1 MLSLQFIYL
10 IYMNLIFIILLAI
23 GLAMDCFTVSIT
35 CGVVQNNIKTSQ
47 RLLMAFL
54 FGFFQA
60 AMPLIGWLAGV
71 SFAKYIEP
79 VDHWL
84 AFIILLFI
92 GGKMIVENLKN
103 KQDDLSKE
111 FNSQYFTFKRLMI
124 LSIATSIDA
133 LATGLIFIGQDN
145 EIWWVIAIIGLV
157 SFVFS
162 IAGSFIGSYC
172 RNRFTFNKW
181 ELLGGIILIAIGTK
195 ILIEHLFF

>member
-1 MLSLQFIYL
+1 
-10 IYMNLIFIILLAI
+10 MNLIFIILLAI

-92 GGKMIVENLKN
+92 GGKMIVENLKAFLKSIN
-103 KQDDLSKE
+103 KEHSEKHVLISIHLSKI
-111 FNSQYFTFKRLMI
+111 K
-124 LSIATSIDA
+124 
-133 LATGLIFIGQDN
+133 
-145 EIWWVIAIIGLV
+145 
-157 SFVFS
+157 
-162 IAGSFIGSYC
+162 C
-172 RNRFTFNKW
+172 
-181 ELLGGIILIAIGTK
+181 
-195 ILIEHLFF
+195 

>member
-145 EIWWVIAIIGLV
+145 EIWWAIAIIGLV

-162 IAGSFIGSYC
+162 IAGING
-172 RNRFTFNKW
+172 
-181 ELLGGIILIAIGTK
+181 E
-195 ILIEHLFF
+195 

>member
-1 MLSLQFIYL
+1 MSLTFIV
-10 IYMNLIFIILLAI
+10 LLAI
-23 GLAMDCFTVSIT
+23 GLAMDCFAVSIT
-35 CGVVQNNIKTSQ
+35 CGVVQNNIKTFH

-60 AMPLIGWLAGV
+60 VMPLIGWSVGV

-84 AFIILLFI
+84 AFFILLFI
-92 GGKMIVENLKN
+92 GGKMIVENLKKN
-103 KQDDLSKE
+103 EEDMTKE
-111 FNSQYFTFKRLMI
+111 LNAQYFTFKRLMI

-133 LATGLIFIGQDN
+133 LATGLIFVGHDN
-145 EIWWVIAIIGLV
+145 EIWWAIAIIGIV
-157 SFVFS
+157 SFLFS
-162 IAGSFIGSYC
+162 ILGSLIGSYC

-181 ELLGGIILIAIGTK
+181 ELIGGLILIAIGTK